1 MKNYEKTLVA
11 LLVTA
16 TVGCASVTKNN
27 EQQSAGVNDVY
38 KSGDTVAATRQLNAS
53 FNTAKLDPKKD
64 KIDTTY
70 YLEKGTFQANA
81 VPAKLPQSTANLLV
95 ADLVVSDWEN
105 RAALSLRMSPAE
117 FANAMADDFKQ
128 SNFYQPRDY
137 EKSFVNYMIATNHLL
152 AERFDLALPGAQR
165 IREREEVIRNTREKL
180 FVATREEL
188 NSATKSAQGV
198 GTKITSADQIP
209 GYDAS
214 FMKDPEVA
222 KLRNSYSNAASYYL
236 AGFIFEREKEPSLA
250 ETSYKRVSEL
260 IPNAPILKVTPKDGR
275 SVASKSTSEVLIIV
289 DTGFLPD
296 VYSFKAVI
304 PFWTPSGPK
313 AVTWVVPSIKNNG
326 IYFKPSYIGV
336 DSNQVPLSMV
346 ANVDAMAKRELKDQ
360 MPTYITR
367 AIVSSILQIA
377 AQEAASQVIDKKA
390 GGNPLLK
397 LLTTA
402 AVNAI
407 AAGDVDTRMWKSLP
421 ANVYMARVRLPKGE
435 HTLALP
441 GVQDKAI
448 KVSINDPYE
457 VVHARVFANGKV
469 AVNASQTQ
477 LSDAEYNVRMQAELK
492 E

>member
-1 MKNYEKTLVA
+1 MKKHEKVLIAVLVA
-11 LLVTA
+11 S
-16 TVGCASVTKNN
+16 TVGCASVSKNN
-27 EQQSAGVNDVY
+27 EQQAAGVNDVY
-38 KSGDTVAATRQLNAS
+38 KSGNVAAATSQLNS
-53 FNTAKLDPKKD
+53 TFNTAKLDPKKD

-95 ADLVVSDWEN
+95 ADMVVSDWEN

-128 SNFYQPRDY
+128 TAYYQPRDY
-137 EKSFVNYMIATNHLL
+137 EKSFVNYMIATNHVL
-152 AERFDLALPGAQR
+152 AERYDLALPGAQR

-180 FVATREEL
+180 YEATREEL
-188 NSATKSAQGV
+188 VSTTKSAQGV

-214 FMKDPEVA
+214 FMKEPEVA
-222 KLRNSYSNAASYYL
+222 HLRNSYSNAASYYL
-236 AGFIFEREKEPSLA
+236 AGFIFEREKESSLA
-250 ETSYKRVSEL
+250 ETSYKRVSQL
-260 IPNAPILKVTPKDGR
+260 VPNAPIMKATPKDGR
-275 SVASKSTSEVLIIV
+275 GTFSKNTSEVLIIV

-326 IYFKPSYIGV
+326 IYFKPNYIGV

-367 AIVSSILQIA
+367 AIVSSIIQIA
-377 AQEAASQVIDKKA
+377 AQEAASQLIDKKA

-397 LLTTA
+397 LVTSA
-402 AVNAI
+402 AVNAL

-441 GVQDKAI
+441 GVQNSPI
-448 KVSINDPYE
+448 KISINDPYE

-469 AVNASQTQ
+469 ALNASQKQ
-477 LSDAEYNVRMQAELK
+477 LGDEEYNVRMQAELK

>member
-1 MKNYEKTLVA
+1 MKTYEKTLVA
-11 LLVTA
+11 LLVA
-16 TVGCASVTKNN
+16 VTVGCASVSKNN
-27 EQQSAGVNDVY
+27 EQQSADVNDVY

-95 ADLVVSDWEN
+95 ADLVVADWEN

-128 SNFYQPRDY
+128 SSFYQPRDY
-137 EKSFVNYMIATNHLL
+137 EKGFVNYMIATNHLL
-152 AERFDLALPGAQR
+152 AERYDLALPGAQR

-180 FVATREEL
+180 FAATREEL
-188 NSATKSAQGV
+188 NSTTKSAQGV

-260 IPNAPILKVTPKDGR
+260 IPNAPILKVTPRDGR
-275 SVASKSTSEVLIIV
+275 SISAKGTSEVLIIV

-313 AVTWVVPSIKNNG
+313 AVTWVVPSVKNNG

-367 AIVSSILQIA
+367 AIVSSIIQIA

-469 AVNASQTQ
+469 AVNASQKQ